1 MKKINVIIC
10 ALLLVFTCPFLLSGA
25 ENRQFIRKDPIL
37 AGALSWY
44 VPGLGQLYAGAYLKG
59 AAFWI
64 VEEALL
70 ASAILTIAELEL
82 NVTGDINLGV
92 DIKSKDNPD
101 NRERQTAIILGAS
114 FVVVH
119 FLNVIDAV
127 NTTRK
132 YNQNQEQKVYADVTY
147 GDEDGSYNFGL
158 HHRF

>member
-1 MKKINVIIC
+1 MKKTFVILC
-10 ALLLVFTCPFLLSGA
+10 TLLLVFTCPMFLSGA
-25 ENRQFIRKDPIL
+25 EKRPYNRKDPIL

-64 VEEALL
+64 IEEALL
-70 ASAILTIAELEL
+70 VSTILTIAELEL

-92 DIKSKDNPD
+92 EIKSKDNPD
-101 NRERQTAIILGAS
+101 NRERKTAIILGTS

-132 YNQNQEQKVYADVTY
+132 YNRTQEQKVYADITY
-147 GDEDGSYNFGL
+147 GDEGSYSFGL

>member
-1 MKKINVIIC
+1 MKKVNVIIC
-10 ALLLVFTCPFLLSGA
+10 ALLLVFTCPFLLFGA
-25 ENRQFIRKDPIL
+25 ENRQYTRKDPIL

-59 AAFWI
+59 AVFWI

-70 ASAILTIAELEL
+70 ASTILTIAELEL

-101 NRERQTAIILGAS
+101 NRERKTAIILGTS
-114 FVVVH
+114 FVIVH

-132 YNQNQEQKVYADVTY
+132 YNQSKEQKVYADVTY
-147 GDEDGSYNFGL
+147 GDEDGSYSFGL

>member
-1 MKKINVIIC
+1 MKKTFVIIC
-10 ALLLVFTCPFLLSGA
+10 IILLVFTYPLLLFGA
-25 ENRQFIRKDPIL
+25 EARPYNRKDPIL

-44 VPGLGQLYAGAYLKG
+44 VPGLGQLYASAYLKG

-64 VEEALL
+64 IEEALL

-82 NVTGDINLGV
+82 NVTGDINLGI
-92 DIKSKDNPD
+92 DIKSKDNPN
-101 NRERQTAIILGAS
+101 NRERKTAIILGSS

-132 YNQNQEQKVYADVTY
+132 YNQTQERKVYADMTY
-147 GDEDGSYNFGL
+147 SDDEDSYSLGI
-158 HHRF
+158 HRRF

>member
-10 ALLLVFTCPFLLSGA
+10 VLLLVFTCPLLLSGA
-25 ENRQFIRKDPIL
+25 ENRQFVRKDPIL

-70 ASAILTIAELEL
+70 ASTILTIAELEL

-101 NRERQTAIILGAS
+101 NRERKTAIILGAS
-114 FVVVH
+114 FVVIH
-119 FLNVIDAV
+119 FLNIIDAV

-132 YNQNQEQKVYADVTY
+132 YNQNQEKVYADVTY